1 MMPSWR
7 DEPLFLR
14 KVEGPPARVSH
25 SWRRMHAHMSQWP
38 GQGPSLLPLSYFPT
52 RACMSHE
59 TTKARQPTQPIFNY
73 SNHTY
78 TFTVGMHVLIIN
90 PQDSNNI
97 NSKHFFATARYSYSN
112 HIVII
117 IPSDTHSLVI
127 FITLKKQSNLFDYCN
142 ITTLIYTDYARY

>member
-1 MMPSWR
+1 
-7 DEPLFLR
+7 
-14 KVEGPPARVSH
+14 
-25 SWRRMHAHMSQWP
+25 
-38 GQGPSLLPLSYFPT
+38 
-52 RACMSHE
+52 
-59 TTKARQPTQPIFNY
+59 
-73 SNHTY
+73 
-78 TFTVGMHVLIIN
+78 MHVLIIN

-117 IPSDTHSLVI
+117 IPSGTHSLVI